1 MSTTYQWEIANIET
15 KTEGSNVDSIVLAH
29 WVKIAIADD
38 GARARFCG
46 ATPLTSVNS
55 NSFTAYTD
63 VTEAKVIEW
72 VQASLDEEHEQQV
85 NEFLEE
91 SLEAERNPQVMKANP
106 WDL

>member
-15 KTEGSNVDSIVLAH
+15 KTEGSNVDSIVVAH

-46 ATPLTSVNS
+46 ATPLTSVNTS
-55 NSFTAYTD
+55 NFTPYAD
-63 VTEAKVIEW
+63 LTEAQVIGW
-72 VQASLDEEHEQQV
+72 VQASLHEEEERHV
-85 NEFLEE
+85 NEQLEAA
-91 SLEAERNPQVMKANP
+91 LEAERNPQVMKANP